1 MTLSTRLHTVQVNL
15 ICPAEAGDLNISL
28 EVVSAARKRYFSGQG
43 FLFKT
48 LSTQSPL
55 QALEVCNGISEHFV

>member
-1 MTLSTRLHTVQVNL
+1 MQHENGTF
-15 ICPAEAGDLNISL
+15 PG
-28 EVVSAARKRYFSGQG
+28 KG

-55 QALEVCNGISEHFV
+55 QALEVVIGNSEHPVFTTNNFVEFEEKNSVLDN